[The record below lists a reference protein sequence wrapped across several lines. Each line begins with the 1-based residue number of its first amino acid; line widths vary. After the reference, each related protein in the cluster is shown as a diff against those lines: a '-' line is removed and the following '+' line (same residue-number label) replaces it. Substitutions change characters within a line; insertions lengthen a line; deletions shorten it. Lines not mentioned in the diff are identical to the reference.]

1 MAWRFLGKRE
11 EDLEGFS
18 WFVFFLLFIIEIK
31 NGSFLFFYGH
41 CMWGHA
47 HKRLKSHLGVK
58 HENLGLDPK
67 GNNGWNQINNEMKE
81 RLGH

>member
-1 MAWRFLGKRE
+1 MANRNTPRVRFFGGNDKKSIFRFSRSYLFFFRSRDGLTILKGGE

-41 CMWGHA
+41 CM
-47 HKRLKSHLGVK
+47 
-58 HENLGLDPK
+58 
-67 GNNGWNQINNEMKE
+67 
-81 RLGH
+81 